1 MFKMIKR
8 QNFAYS
14 NFFFQSKNSTQD
26 GTEAG
31 TIMEILKK
39 VPFHQLRTRTRS
51 SSENG
56 VICGRNLKFVPKAV
70 SVLLVIKKTE
80 NLKYIN
86 RTISKGWSSR
96 SLLNKS
102 ADQRMKNTST

>member
-1 MFKMIKR
+1 MLKTIKR
-8 QNFAYS
+8 QNFEYS
-14 NFFFQSKNSTQD
+14 NLFFQSKISTQD

-56 VICGRNLKFVPKAV
+56 VICGRNLKFVPKAAF
-70 SVLLVIKKTE
+70 SFTCHKK
-80 NLKYIN
+80 
-86 RTISKGWSSR
+86 
-96 SLLNKS
+96 
-102 ADQRMKNTST
+102 D